1 MEVNTFHCLFLRS
14 PTLAQGLWKGEGRGS
29 IGRPAV
35 GSPPLISLDFSLQ
48 ELLVFDLWV
57 TGVRGLRAI
66 FLGCSAGSLSAFS
79 AAMLVSL
86 LL

>member
-1 MEVNTFHCLFLRS
+1 MVKKGSTAESTGMDVYTFHRLFLGS
-14 PTLAQGLWKGEGRGS
+14 PTLAQGLWKGEERGR

-57 TGVRGLRAI
+57 TGV
-66 FLGCSAGSLSAFS
+66 
-79 AAMLVSL
+79 
-86 LL
+86 